1 MYIYNKH
8 SIIVILLEKN
18 MTNNGIANT
27 DREIQDHHAF
37 VNSVKASLDIAKER
51 TAGIRKTDRQLF
63 VANVV
68 SPAGATLLATIAAS
82 IGGNAMF
89 VQAATQTEDGGW
101 RLACIL
107 VAIFS
112 FIATVSG
119 MFKKQF
125 EDRLTQG
132 NQCVGRLL
140 SLDLAIATGSNNWEA
155 MSREYGEIIKAFPD
169 FVS

>member
-1 MYIYNKH
+1 
-8 SIIVILLEKN
+8 
-18 MTNNGIANT
+18 MTE
-27 DREIQDHHAF
+27 DRVSKTQDRAGLAT
-37 VNSVKASLDIAKER
+37 SVKASLNVARNK
-51 TAGIRKTDRQLF
+51 TAGIRKRDTQLF

-68 SPAGATLLATIAAS
+68 SPAAATFLATIAAT
-82 IGGNAMF
+82 IGGNTMF
-89 VQAATQTEDGGW
+89 AQAAAKSEDGGW

-140 SLDLAIATGSNNWEA
+140 SLDLAITTDSSSWDEA
-155 MSREYGEIIKAFPD
+155 AKEYREIVKDFPE
-169 FVS
+169 FIS

>member
-1 MYIYNKH
+1 MEANMENEK
-8 SIIVILLEKN
+8 SIK
-18 MTNNGIANT
+18 T
-27 DREIQDHHAF
+27 DRETQSHDAF
-37 VNSVKASLDIAKER
+37 INSVKASLNTAKIK
-51 TAGIRKTDRQLF
+51 TARIRKTDSQLF

-68 SPAGATLLATIAAS
+68 SPAAATLLAGLTAAV
-82 IGGNAMF
+82 GGNTLF
-89 VQAATQTEDGGW
+89 VQAASQSNDGGW

-107 VAIFS
+107 VAIFG

-125 EDRLTQG
+125 DDRLVQG

-140 SLDLAIATGSNNWEA
+140 SLDLAITTGSSGWEEA
-155 MSREYGEIIKAFPD
+155 AKEYGEIVKAFPE

>member
-1 MYIYNKH
+1 
-8 SIIVILLEKN
+8 
-18 MTNNGIANT
+18 MTDDKVLKIP
-27 DREIQDHHAF
+27 DHAGF
-37 VNSVKASLDIAKER
+37 VTSVKASLNTAKNK
-51 TAGIRKTDRQLF
+51 TAGIRKTDSQLF

-68 SPAGATLLATIAAS
+68 SPAVATLLATVAATL
-82 IGGNAMF
+82 GGNAMF
-89 VQAATQTEDGGW
+89 AQAAIRSEDGGW
-101 RLACIL
+101 RFACIL

-140 SLDLAIATGSNNWEA
+140 TLDLSITTGSSSWEEVA
-155 MSREYGEIIKAFPD
+155 KEYGEIVKSFPE
-169 FVS
+169 FVE

>member
-1 MYIYNKH
+1 MYSKDYQIIY
-8 SIIVILLEKN
+8 ILSEAN
-18 MTNNGIANT
+18 MTDDKISKV
-27 DREIQDHHAF
+27 QDPARF
-37 VNSVKASLDIAKER
+37 AASVKASLSAAKTK
-51 TAGIRKTDRQLF
+51 TAGIRRTDSQLF

-68 SPAGATLLATIAAS
+68 SPAAATLLAAFAAAV
-82 IGGNAMF
+82 GGNSMF
-89 VQAATQTEDGGW
+89 TQAAIQSEDGGW

-112 FIATVSG
+112 FIGTVSS

-125 EDRLTQG
+125 EERLTQG

-140 SLDLAIATGSNNWEA
+140 SLDLAITTGNGSLEDA
-155 MSREYGEIIKAFPD
+155 AKEYGEIVKTFPE